1 VTPDIVVRNGLIVDG
16 LGGKPRRADIAVC
29 NDRIDSIGS
38 VRERGI
44 VDIDASGLIVAPGF
58 IDVHSHS
65 DYTLLVDP
73 RAESA
78 IHQGVTLEVLG
89 NCGHGCF
96 PLYNKQL
103 AKRAIYGISDD
114 LQLTWESAGEY
125 FDRLDAAQPAVN
137 VLSLVPNGQLRMSAL
152 GLQARAASQPELR
165 AMCRYLEEAMEAG
178 AFGLSTGL
186 EYAAEAGASRD
197 EIVELC
203 TIVRRRGGLYAT
215 HTRFRDGGSVGAV
228 EEALE
233 TARSTGVQLQISH
246 LLPRGGRND
255 CEQCVALVDA
265 AARAGQ
271 DVAFD
276 MHTRLFGLTFLHAML
291 PPWLNEDRPDEL
303 RKLLRQRDVRDRI
316 LQYKSIVTA
325 SGNWQRLVLLD
336 NAVFPEYAR
345 LSFEEIA
352 ARRAQSPGEAA
363 LDLLAGS
370 LEAQRPPMVIARIYD
385 GDDQQLAFSNDRC
398 VPGSDATTLCTT
410 GPLAK
415 SEFHGAYSWA
425 AFFYRF
431 AVRQRSFF
439 SVAEAV
445 HRLTAMPAQILGI
458 KDRGVLGPG
467 RCADVAIFDPEQFAE
482 TATTFEP
489 NQLASGMRHVI
500 VNGRLTLQDGKL
512 TGVRAG
518 SVIRRSSTA

>member
-1 VTPDIVVRNGLIVDG
+1 MTPDIVIRNGLIVDG
-16 LGGKPRRADIAVC
+16 LGGEPVRADIAVC
-29 NDRIDSIGS
+29 GDRIDSIGP
-38 VRERGI
+38 VRARGV
-44 VDIDASGLIVAPGF
+44 VDIDAGGLIVAPGF
-58 IDVHSHS
+58 IDIHSHS

-103 AKRAIYGISDD
+103 ARRAIYGISDD
-114 LQLTWESAGEY
+114 LELTWERAGEY
-125 FDRLDAAQPAVN
+125 FDRLDEAQPAVN

-152 GLQARAASQPELR
+152 GLQARPADPSELR
-165 AMCRYLEEAMEAG
+165 EMCRNLEEAMEAG

-186 EYAAEAGASRD
+186 EYAAEAGASR
-197 EIVELC
+197 EEVVELC

-228 EEALE
+228 QEALE
-233 TARSTGVQLQISH
+233 TARATDVKLQISH
-246 LLPRGGRND
+246 LLPRGGRKD
-255 CEQCVALVDA
+255 CEHCVDLVDA
-265 AARAGQ
+265 AVRAGQ

-303 RKLLRQRDVRDRI
+303 RKLLQQRDVRDRI

-336 NAVFPEYAR
+336 NTVFPEYAR

-385 GDDQQLAFSNDRC
+385 GDDQQLAFSNGRC

-415 SEFHGAYSWA
+415 SQFHGAYSWA

-431 AVRQRSFF
+431 AVRERGFF

-445 HRLTAMPAQILGI
+445 RRLTAMPAQILGI
-458 KDRGVLGPG
+458 GDRGVLRPG
-467 RCADVAIFDPEQFAE
+467 HCADVAIFDPDKFGE
-482 TATTFEP
+482 TASTFEP
-489 NQLASGMRHVI
+489 NQLALGMRHVI
-500 VNGRLTLQDGKL
+500 VNGRLTLLDGKL
-512 TGVRAG
+512 TGTRAG
-518 SVIRRSSTA
+518 SVIRR

>member
-1 VTPDIVVRNGLIVDG
+1 VTPDIVIRNGLVVDG
-16 LGGKPRRADIAVC
+16 LGGEPARAEVAICGERV
-29 NDRIDSIGS
+29 DSIGA

-44 VDIDASGLIVAPGF
+44 VDIDADGLVVAPGF
-58 IDVHSHS
+58 IDIHSHS

-73 RAESA
+73 RAQSA
-78 IHQGVTLEVLG
+78 LHQGVTLEVLG

-114 LQLTWESAGEY
+114 LELTWERAGEY

-137 VLSLVPNGQLRMSAL
+137 VLSLAPNGQLRMSAL
-152 GLQARAASQPELR
+152 GLQARGATESELR
-165 AMCRYLEEAMEAG
+165 EMCRNLAESMEAG

-186 EYAAEAGASRD
+186 EYAAEAGASR
-197 EIVELC
+197 EEVAALC
-203 TIVRRRGGLYAT
+203 AIVRQRGGLYAT

-228 EEALE
+228 EEALA
-233 TARSTGVQLQISH
+233 TARSTGVRLQISH
-246 LLPRGGRND
+246 LLPRGGRQD

-265 AARAGQ
+265 AAAAGQ

-291 PPWLNEDRPDEL
+291 PPWLNEDRPGEL
-303 RKLLRQRDVRDRI
+303 RKLLRQPDVRRRI

-336 NAVFPEYAR
+336 NTVFAEYAR

-352 ARRAQSPGEAA
+352 ARRSQAPGEAA
-363 LDLLAGS
+363 LDLLADS
-370 LEAQRPPMVIARIYD
+370 LDAQRPPMVIARIYD
-385 GDDQQLAFSNDRC
+385 GDDQALAFSNDRC

-410 GPLAK
+410 GPLAQ
-415 SEFHGAYSWA
+415 SQFHGAYSWA

-431 AVRQRSFF
+431 AVRERGFF

-445 HRLTAMPAQILGI
+445 RRLTAMPAGILGI
-458 KDRGVLGPG
+458 KDRGTLRAGHY
-467 RCADVAIFDPEQFAE
+467 ADVAIFDPEQFGE

-489 NQLASGMRHVI
+489 NQLAMGMRHVI

-512 TGVRAG
+512 TGERAG
-518 SVIRRSSTA
+518 SVIRRSSMA